1 MITEKKGKVIKGL
14 GGLFDVLCEEG
25 EILSL
30 RAKGIL
36 KRDESKVLVG
46 DDVTVSLDDTARD
59 AAVISEIATRK
70 NALIRPPI
78 SNLDYLFIVFAAAK
92 PTPVLETVDK
102 LTAIAYHNDI
112 IPVII
117 VTKSDVSQGAA
128 EELAEI
134 YRKAG
139 MCTFITSAEGELGLR
154 ELSDYIKQNVK
165 DGKTAAFAGASGVGK
180 STLMNALFPNLSLS
194 TGDCRALLTS
204 SYPSNS
210 GIYSSIEDVSTP
222 ASSSSLN

>member
-92 PTPVLETVDK
+92 PTRVEFPFIK
-102 LTAIAYHNDI
+102 L
-112 IPVII
+112 
-117 VTKSDVSQGAA
+117 
-128 EELAEI
+128 
-134 YRKAG
+134 
-139 MCTFITSAEGELGLR
+139 
-154 ELSDYIKQNVK
+154 
-165 DGKTAAFAGASGVGK
+165 
-180 STLMNALFPNLSLS
+180 
-194 TGDCRALLTS
+194 
-204 SYPSNS
+204 
-210 GIYSSIEDVSTP
+210 
-222 ASSSSLN
+222 